1 MARELTCPVCNA
13 DIPWGGDERRGE
25 EVFCSVCS
33 APLKLSANYGDAEL
47 EAEEDF

>member
-1 MARELTCPVCNA
+1 MARELTCPICNA
-13 DIPWGGDERRGE
+13 DIPLGGDERKGE

-33 APLKLSANYGDAEL
+33 APLKLNADYGDAEL